1 MLKDKEPSFIHLL
14 FQNLAVDAVGILFA
28 YVVAQAG
35 GLQIVPTGTDTYAV
49 RLFGKLAWTGT
60 GNPRA
65 DYGRAITAFIVVG
78 WLTATVTRWTVIWYF
93 GRDDAHESA

>member
-1 MLKDKEPSFIHLL
+1 MPKDKEPSFIHLL
-14 FQNLAVDAVGILFA
+14 FQNLAVGAVGILFA

-35 GLQIVPTGTDTYAV
+35 GLRIVPTGADAYDV

-65 DYGRAITAFIVVG
+65 DYGGAIMAFIVVG
-78 WLTATVTRWTVIWYF
+78 WLTAMVTRWTLMWYF
-93 GRDDAHESA
+93 GRDDAHEPA